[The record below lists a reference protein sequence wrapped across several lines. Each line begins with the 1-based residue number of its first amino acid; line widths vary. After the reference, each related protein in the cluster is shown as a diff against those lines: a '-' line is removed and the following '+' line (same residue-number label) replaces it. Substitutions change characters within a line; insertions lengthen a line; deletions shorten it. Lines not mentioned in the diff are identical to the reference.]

1 MGETSCI
8 YSFTKAIFLIIVF
21 ESGDWHK
28 AWLPQLG
35 EGGKDNSVLV
45 HIKQTKGENKKKKR
59 EKRKFHCYSII
70 PTSPLKEQSKVQ
82 YS

>member
-35 EGGKDNSVLV
+35 EGGEDNSVLV
-45 HIKQTKGENKKKKR
+45 HIKQTKGENKKKK
-59 EKRKFHCYSII
+59 KRKKKFIA
-70 PTSPLKEQSKVQ
+70 TVLSPPHP
-82 YS
+82 